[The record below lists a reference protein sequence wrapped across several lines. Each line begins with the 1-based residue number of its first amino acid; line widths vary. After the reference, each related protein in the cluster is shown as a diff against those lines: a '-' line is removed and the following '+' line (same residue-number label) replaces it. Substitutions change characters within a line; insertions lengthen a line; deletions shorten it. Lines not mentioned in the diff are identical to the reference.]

1 MRRPPARCRHRA
13 EIVEIRNKPR
23 PRIVR
28 CSMEYDAIIGVGA
41 AILTSLSHWPQLKK
55 CWQTGKAEDLSLRA
69 FVILAVG
76 VALWLVYG
84 VLKSDWIIM
93 AANAV
98 SLALL
103 CGILFFKI
111 RGATTLPADKTETPW
126 ADRDKAVL
134 EER

>member
-1 MRRPPARCRHRA
+1 
-13 EIVEIRNKPR
+13 
-23 PRIVR
+23 
-28 CSMEYDAIIGVGA
+28 MEYDAIIGVGA
-41 AILTSLSHWPQLKK
+41 ATLTTLSNWPQLKK

-84 VLKSDWIIM
+84 ALKSDWIIM

-111 RGATTLPADKTETPW
+111 REATKRSERARFLE
-126 ADRDKAVL
+126 RVEKAVSK
-134 EER
+134 R

>member
-1 MRRPPARCRHRA
+1 
-13 EIVEIRNKPR
+13 
-23 PRIVR
+23 
-28 CSMEYDAIIGVGA
+28 MEYDGIIGVGA
-41 AILTSLSHWPQLKK
+41 ATLTTLSHWPQLKK

-84 VLKSDWIIM
+84 ALKSDWIIM

-103 CGILFFKI
+103 CGILFFKL
-111 RGATTLPADKTETPW
+111 RGDTRQSSSTAA
-126 ADRDKAVL
+126 
-134 EER
+134 

>member
-1 MRRPPARCRHRA
+1 MTRPPARCRYRT
-13 EIVEIRNKPR
+13 EIVEVRNKPR
-23 PRIVR
+23 PRVVR

-41 AILTSLSHWPQLKK
+41 ATLTSLSHWPQLKK

-84 VLKSDWIIM
+84 MLKSDWIIM

-111 RGATTLPADKTETPW
+111 RGATTRS
-126 ADRDKAVL
+126 ADRSAIP
-134 EER
+134 